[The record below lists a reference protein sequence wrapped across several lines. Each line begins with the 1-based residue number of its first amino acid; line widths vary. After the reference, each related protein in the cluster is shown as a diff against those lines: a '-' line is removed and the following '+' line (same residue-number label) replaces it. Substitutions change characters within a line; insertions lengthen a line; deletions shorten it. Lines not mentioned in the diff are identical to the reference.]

1 MVEGHGAAGAPD
13 LVPAPAGIMYS
24 AFGAK
29 YIAEAVESARSS
41 LRRNH
46 VPHLL
51 FAAEEPEE
59 VPDGLTVVRFE
70 QISSDP
76 FVDRIA
82 NMRRSPFE
90 RTIYLDSDTYL
101 IDDITDVFAVLD
113 RYEMALSH
121 ANYRGLQDPEV
132 PRAFSEFNCG
142 VVAWRAG
149 ERTST
154 FLQSWEETYRTWL
167 GHDVLPGQM
176 GAANPSRSP
185 IGDQPAFR
193 RCAWEHA
200 MKICVLPPE
209 YNLRLGY
216 RTTVVDR
223 VHLIHGRFGD
233 YERLAERMNRKIVPR
248 TFPTPRPMR
257 RLRQQRRRAWRVLRE
272 RVGVGGPRK
281 AR

>member
-1 MVEGHGAAGAPD
+1 MAEQQGGGSDPGLAA
-13 LVPAPAGIMYS
+13 APAGIMYS

-29 YIAEAVESARSS
+29 YIAEAIESARSS
-41 LRRNH
+41 MLCND

-51 FAAEEPEE
+51 FAAEDPHD

-70 QISSDP
+70 QVSSDP

-101 IDDITDVFAVLD
+101 IDDITDVFLLLD
-113 RYEMALSH
+113 RYEMALAH
-121 ANYRGLQDPEV
+121 ANYRGLEDPEV

-149 ERTST
+149 ERTSA
-154 FLQSWEETYRTWL
+154 FLQSWEETYREWL
-167 GHDVLPGQM
+167 ERDVLPGQM

-193 RCAWEHA
+193 RCAWEQA
-200 MKICVLPPE
+200 MKIYVLPPE

-216 RTTVVDR
+216 KTTVVDR

-248 TFPTPRPMR
+248 TYPTPKPMR
-257 RLRQQRRRAWRVLRE
+257 RLRQLRRRAWRVLKE
-272 RVGVGGPRK
+272 RAGLG
-281 AR
+281 

>member
-1 MVEGHGAAGAPD
+1 MEDRLRASGAAD
-13 LVPAPAGIMYS
+13 LVSAPAGIMYS

-41 LRRNH
+41 LRRND

-51 FAAEEPEE
+51 FATEDPVEA
-59 VPDGLTVVRFE
+59 PDGLTVVRFD
-70 QISSDP
+70 QVSSAP

-82 NMRRSPFE
+82 NRRRSPFE
-90 RTIYLDSDTYL
+90 RTIYLDSDTYV
-101 IDDITDVFAVLD
+101 IDDITDIFTVLD
-113 RYEMALSH
+113 RYEMTASH
-121 ANYRGLQDPEV
+121 ANYRGLDDPEV

-142 VVAWRAG
+142 VVAWRAS
-149 ERTST
+149 ERTSA
-154 FLQSWEETYRTWL
+154 FLASWEAQYREWL
-167 GHDVLPGQM
+167 ERDVLPGQM
-176 GAANPSRSP
+176 GAADPSRSP

-200 MKICVLPPE
+200 MKIYVLPPE

-233 YERLAERMNRKIVPR
+233 YERLAERMNRKIIPR
-248 TFPTPRPMR
+248 TYPTARPMR
-257 RLRQQRRRAWRVLRE
+257 RLRTLRRRAWRVLRT
-272 RVGVGGPRK
+272 RLGFG
-281 AR
+281 